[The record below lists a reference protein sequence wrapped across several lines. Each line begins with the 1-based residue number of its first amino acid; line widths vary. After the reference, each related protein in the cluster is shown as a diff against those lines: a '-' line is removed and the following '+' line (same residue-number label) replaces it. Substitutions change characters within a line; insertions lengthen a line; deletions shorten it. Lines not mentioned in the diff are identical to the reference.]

1 MSKKLS
7 SLLFVV
13 VALTLIVVLFS
24 TQVEAVNWQTVTTI
38 TGSDSKNSEE
48 FHIGGSEWRI
58 RWTYTP
64 NGADPSLTMFSF
76 FVYPH
81 GETNNYV
88 DYVSKSGSGGTSG
101 TLSIHEGPKLYYISI
116 LSANTPG
123 YTLTVEYDA
132 DSVVSDSALAVIIF
146 LAIGLPII
154 LIIIISVIIR
164 KRVKKRKTLT
174 MIPPPP
180 PPPP

>member
-1 MSKKLS
+1 MPF
-7 SLLFVV
+7 LLVL
-13 VALTLIVVLFS
+13 VAVTFMVVLFS
-24 TQVEAVNWQTVTTI
+24 TPVKAVNWQPVTTI

-48 FHIGGSEWRI
+48 FHIYGSEWRI

-64 NGADPSLTMFSF
+64 NGAEPSMTLFSF

-88 DYVSKSGSGGTSG
+88 EYISKSGSSSTSG
-101 TLSIHEGPKLYYISI
+101 TLSIHEGPKLYYVSI

-132 DSVVSDSALAVIIF
+132 DSEVSDSALAVIIF
-146 LAIGLPII
+146 LTIGVPII

-164 KRVKKRKTLT
+164 KRVKKRKTSPV
-174 MIPPPP
+174 MNPPPP
-180 PPPP
+180 PPP